1 MRIIAGNHKGKKL
14 KEFKG
19 QEVRPTSDR
28 AKEALFSILSTTV
41 LNSCFLD
48 LCCGTGSVGLEA
60 YSRGAKEVVFVDKS
74 PKSIELAKQNAQSIG
89 LNNEFV
95 ISDAVN
101 YILKTNKKF
110 DLIFFD
116 PPYAFSEIEIVLN
129 AVKKCKILKD
139 GLFIYERDCKNQP
152 KQVSGFEI
160 VDSRKYGVAV
170 FDFYKET
177 L

>member
-1 MRIIAGNHKGKKL
+1 MRIISGSHKGKKL
-14 KEFKG
+14 KEVKG

-28 AKEALFSILSTTV
+28 AKEALFSILSTKV
-41 LNSCFLD
+41 LNSSFLD

-89 LNNEFV
+89 LNEEF
-95 ISDAVN
+95 ILSDAIN
-101 YILKTNKKF
+101 YLLKTNKKF

-116 PPYAFSEIEIVLN
+116 PPYAFSEIEAVLN
-129 AVKKCKILKD
+129 AVKKGKILND
-139 GLFIYERDCKNQP
+139 GLFIYERDSANKEIN
-152 KQVSGFEI
+152 VSGFEI
-160 VDSRKYGVAV
+160 IDSRKYGAAV